1 MSKGDLD
8 LDDFDLE
15 LDIDLDE
22 EEIPLSNR
30 NNIVI
35 NVMLIVQLAVCL
47 VAFIV
52 NCWLIGVDQGGPA
65 ILVFFLVLIAMGITL
80 FIMAAKWYL
89 KWILINEV

>member
-8 LDDFDLE
+8 LDDFDL
-15 LDIDLDE
+15 DINSDEE

-35 NVMLIVQLAVCL
+35 NIMLIVQLAVCL

-52 NCWLIGVDQGGPA
+52 NCWLMGVDQGEPA

-89 KWILINEV
+89 KWILINE

>member
-8 LDDFDLE
+8 LDDFDL
-15 LDIDLDE
+15 DINSDEE

-52 NCWLIGVDQGGPA
+52 NCWLMGVDQGGPA
-65 ILVFFLVLIAMGITL
+65 IGVFFLVLIAMGITL

-89 KWILINEV
+89 KWILINE

>member
-8 LDDFDLE
+8 LDDFDLDIE
-15 LDIDLDE
+15 LELDE

-30 NNIVI
+30 NDIII

-47 VAFIV
+47 VAFII

-65 ILVFFLVLIAMGITL
+65 LGVFFLVLVALSITL

>member
-1 MSKGDLD
+1 MSSKD
-8 LDDFDLE
+8 E
-15 LDIDLDE
+15 E

-65 ILVFFLVLIAMGITL
+65 ILVFFLLLIAMGITS